1 MSGRRTP
8 PRRSRRRTD
17 VLSLVLGLLA
27 IIYGAAILW
36 TRMVHPFDREL
47 ISIAA
52 PAALVVIGVIGL
64 LAGGNRS

>member
-1 MSGRRTP
+1 MSTHRTP
-8 PRRSRRRTD
+8 PRRPRRAD

-36 TRMVHPFDREL
+36 SGMVGPIDRDL
-47 ISIAA
+47 VSIAL

-64 LAGGNRS
+64 VAGGNRG